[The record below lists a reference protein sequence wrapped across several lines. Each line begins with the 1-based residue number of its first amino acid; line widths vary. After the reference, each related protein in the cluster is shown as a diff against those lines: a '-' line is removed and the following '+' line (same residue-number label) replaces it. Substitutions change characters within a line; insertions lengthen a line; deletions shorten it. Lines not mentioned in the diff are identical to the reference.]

1 MRVDG
6 AFCRSDIRASPPPPR
21 RGWMAPPRRVLAA
34 LLLGAAA
41 PAAAFQPARVSS
53 QHRHSVAVCSTIDN
67 RRRRSRSDNEASEGL
82 GIVNV
87 PVTEDAIKMAKDKLE
102 GRPARS
108 PPPRRPPPSPPPPRH
123 LMRFPTSAASTR
135 GRPSPE
141 FVLFIVEILSK
152 FVSHSS
158 LESGSYLTLVCPG
171 GVRFPWGS
179 YVRDRFCYKSEC
191 QVNTPSSTSGS
202 SA

>member
-1 MRVDG
+1 MS
-6 AFCRSDIRASPPPPR
+6 AFCRSDIRASPPPR

-67 RRRRSRSDNEASEGL
+67 RRRRSRSDNEGERGFGNCQRASHGGRHQNGEGQARRSSRL
-82 GIVNV
+82 GR
-87 PVTEDAIKMAKDKLE
+87 L
-102 GRPARS
+102 
-108 PPPRRPPPSPPPPRH
+108 RRDGLRRRRRRRGHPM
-123 LMRFPTSAASTR
+123 LFPTSAASIL

-158 LESGSYLTLVCPG
+158 LESGGAWCVRVAFLRVASGLIGPG
-171 GVRFPWGS
+171 SPCAGAARRRAV
-179 YVRDRFCYKSEC
+179 
-191 QVNTPSSTSGS
+191 
-202 SA
+202 

>member
-1 MRVDG
+1 MVRFV
-6 AFCRSDIRASPPPPR
+6 AVTSELRHRL
-21 RGWMAPPRRVLAA
+21 RGGMAPPRRVLAA

-102 GRPARS
+102 GRPGSVA
-108 PPPRRPPPSPPPPRH
+108 
-123 LMRFPTSAASTR
+123 SAATASAVAAAAAASDALPDV
-135 GRPSPE
+135 GGFDPWSP
-141 FVLFIVEILSK
+141 FS
-152 FVSHSS
+152 
-158 LESGSYLTLVCPG
+158 
-171 GVRFPWGS
+171 
-179 YVRDRFCYKSEC
+179 
-191 QVNTPSSTSGS
+191 
-202 SA
+202 

>member
-1 MRVDG
+1 MFLPSEGCLRGAYEVESRWESM

-87 PVTEDAIKMAKDKLE
+87 PVTEDAIKMAKDKLD
-102 GRPARS
+102 GRPGSVA
-108 PPPRRPPPSPPPPRH
+108 
-123 LMRFPTSAASTR
+123 SAATASAVAAAAAASDALPDV
-135 GRPSPE
+135 GGFDPWSP
-141 FVLFIVEILSK
+141 FS
-152 FVSHSS
+152 
-158 LESGSYLTLVCPG
+158 
-171 GVRFPWGS
+171 
-179 YVRDRFCYKSEC
+179 
-191 QVNTPSSTSGS
+191 
-202 SA
+202 

>member
-6 AFCRSDIRASPPPPR
+6 AFCRSDIRASPPPR

-102 GRPARS
+102 GRPGSVA
-108 PPPRRPPPSPPPPRH
+108 
-123 LMRFPTSAASTR
+123 SAATASAVAAAAAASDALPDV
-135 GRPSPE
+135 GGFDPWSP
-141 FVLFIVEILSK
+141 FS
-152 FVSHSS
+152 
-158 LESGSYLTLVCPG
+158 
-171 GVRFPWGS
+171 
-179 YVRDRFCYKSEC
+179 
-191 QVNTPSSTSGS
+191 
-202 SA
+202 